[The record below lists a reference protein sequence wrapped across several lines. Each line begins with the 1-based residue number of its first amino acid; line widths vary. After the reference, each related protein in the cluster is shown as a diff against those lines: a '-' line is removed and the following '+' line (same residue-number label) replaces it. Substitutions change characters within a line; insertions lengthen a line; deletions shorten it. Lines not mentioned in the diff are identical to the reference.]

1 MAHHYPQIRTRSC
14 MRADSDLSFYIRLLP
29 NLTSG
34 KAVCIL
40 KCAGA
45 EWPYAQTA
53 KSRPE
58 CVGSRKVF
66 PQNRLAHNFANTSC
80 RPADFTHET
89 RDVYPITGTLDA
101 PLRRELQRRGVYKK
115 SYNSKVRYLCGKES
129 LCAESNT

>member
-1 MAHHYPQIRTRSC
+1 MTLC
-14 MRADSDLSFYIRLLP
+14 ADRE
-29 NLTSG
+29 
-34 KAVCIL
+34 KQ
-40 KCAGA
+40 AGMCRQQ
-45 EWPYAQTA
+45 ESISP
-53 KSRPE
+53 
-58 CVGSRKVF
+58 
-66 PQNRLAHNFANTSC
+66 NRLAHNLANTSC